1 MKRDPR
7 LVEFSREH
15 HSALKLGLLIKN
27 SDDLALLTKEIKKAK
42 GMLLNH
48 FAEEETDLLGIM
60 NCIGD
65 QALQDRFED
74 DHKKLRRYLHKSAL
88 TLDDVKAF
96 GALLTNHSRFE
107 EKELFQAIQAYW
119 AETEIDHP

>member
-15 HSALKLGLLIKN
+15 HGALKLGLLIKN
-27 SDDLALLTKEIKKAK
+27 SDDLPLLIKEIKKAK

-60 NCIGD
+60 HRIGD
-65 QALQDRFED
+65 QSVIDRFED
-74 DHKKLRRYLHKSAL
+74 DHKKLRRYLHQSEL
-88 TLDDVKAF
+88 TLEDMKAF
-96 GALLTNHSRFE
+96 GALLTSHSRFE
-107 EKELFQAIQAYW
+107 EQELFQVIQDYW
-119 AETEIDHP
+119 IETDSE

>member
-65 QALQDRFED
+65 QSVIDRFED
-74 DHKKLRRYLHKSAL
+74 DHKKLRRYLHQSEL
-88 TLDDVKAF
+88 TLEDVKAF
-96 GALLTNHSRFE
+96 GALLTSHSRFE
-107 EKELFQAIQAYW
+107 EQELFQVIQDYW
-119 AETEIDHP
+119 LQIEEQ

>member
-27 SDDLALLTKEIKKAK
+27 SDDLALLIKEIKKAK

-60 NCIGD
+60 HRIGD
-65 QALQDRFED
+65 QSVIDRFED
-74 DHKKLRRYLHKSAL
+74 DHKKLRRYLHKSEL
-88 TLDDVKAF
+88 TLEDVKAF
-96 GALLTNHSRFE
+96 GALLTSHSRFE
-107 EKELFQAIQAYW
+107 EQELFQVIQDYW
-119 AETEIDHP
+119 LQIEEQ

>member
-7 LVEFSREH
+7 LIEFSREH

-27 SDDLALLTKEIKKAK
+27 SDDLPLLIKEIKKAK

-48 FAEEETDLLGIM
+48 FAEEETDLLSIM
-60 NCIGD
+60 NEMNSPNLVA
-65 QALQDRFED
+65 QFES
-74 DHKKLRRYLHKSAL
+74 DHKQLRAYLHQSELA
-88 TLDDVKAF
+88 LDDVKAF
-96 GALLTNHSRFE
+96 GALLTSHSRFE

-119 AETEIDHP
+119 AETETGNQ